1 MAREYRFLNH
11 RSDLFIQGRGGTP
24 AEAIEAVA
32 YGLFASIGSEH
43 SEKDCITLQ
52 FEESGTDFQ
61 DLVVNIFTRILAEM
75 DINSRIGTALQV
87 VSLEGNKARLKLRLC
102 KGRAKMHVK
111 AVTHH
116 EFRIVEE
123 GGKHKLSV
131 LFDI

>member
-1 MAREYRFLNH
+1 MTREYRFLSH
-11 RSDLFIQGRGGTP
+11 TSDLFIQGRGNTP

-32 YGLFASIGSEH
+32 YGLFASISSEPAT
-43 SEKDCITLQ
+43 SDCITLQ

-87 VSLEGNKARLKLRLC
+87 TSLDGNRARLKLRLC

-111 AVTHH
+111 AVTYH
-116 EFRIVEE
+116 ELRIVEE
-123 GGKHKLSV
+123 GGEHKLSV